1 MRMVAKEEG
10 KFGEDCKL
18 KLVGCLIILDI
29 LYQLLSLIFIDF
41 KETLCRISL
50 NERMIVQFISCWSLV
65 RITVKAFSD
74 KIFAF
79 IRNLIPYI

>member
-10 KFGEDCKL
+10 KLGEDCKL

-29 LYQLLSLIFIDF
+29 LYQFLSLIFVDF

-65 RITVKAFSD
+65 WIIVKAFSD

-79 IRNLIPYI
+79 IRNLFPCI